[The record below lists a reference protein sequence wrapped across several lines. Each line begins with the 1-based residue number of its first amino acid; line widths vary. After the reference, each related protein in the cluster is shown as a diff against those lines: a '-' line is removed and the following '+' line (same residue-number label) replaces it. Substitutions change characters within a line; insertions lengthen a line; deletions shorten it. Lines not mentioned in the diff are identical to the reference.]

1 MVCVDG
7 SLVSDGTK
15 PGAAQV
21 ITRCTGLSCPV
32 KAQLLLVGLS
42 AFIALFVFTA
52 YVAFTLCGY
61 CFANPNAVSP
71 GGGPFMPPHSH
82 YWNVDGEYAAVALAG
97 IFSFGFLW
105 RRVQRPL
112 LVSVLFAW
120 RLLFG
125 VVLAYEVAL
134 IFFDRPALY
143 THATN
148 FELQYPWLAWVTNYD
163 VLLASAAALA
173 FGLLVGWTLP
183 MTQVRLREPPA

>member
-1 MVCVDG
+1 M
-7 SLVSDGTK
+7 
-15 PGAAQV
+15 
-21 ITRCTGLSCPV
+21 